1 MKPTQKKNGYVLVT
15 VIGILT
21 VLSLVFTMLF
31 KITQQT
37 VFTGK
42 HTKNRTKAVAYAE
55 AGIEFAYSVLR
66 DNFDNRTN
74 SSAFRID
81 SGGSYTN
88 GSLLTSDYGEGTFTL
103 TITPL
108 SSQYVVINS
117 LGACDTATAEV
128 EVLVEDSNYTD
139 WGKYEA
145 FKKAIAAGGSG
156 DFGGNGTATPIDALN
171 IHVNGK
177 VTLNGNIDVD
187 NVNIASATEIDL
199 KNKTLNGSATAP
211 IVSSTG
217 TATDGKYVETVPP
230 IYIPTINLVPYYN
243 KAVAS
248 GSFVTALT
256 SEYKIT
262 SDITPAGGIL
272 YVDGDVKIYAN
283 VTGTV
288 IATGNIT
295 IVSGGVKENGSGIAL
310 ATDTGDIINRS
321 TGESEGLVYSRTGSY
336 YQNSVGTLTGQII
349 VGNEVTKTGGASL
362 IFEESPPDYEYLGA
376 NPVISAWQK

>member
-1 MKPTQKKNGYVLVT
+1 MLVT
-15 VIGILT
+15 VVGILT

-37 VFTGK
+37 VFSGK
-42 HTKNRTKAVAYAE
+42 YTKNKTKAVAYAE

-74 SSAFRID
+74 TASFRVDSSSA
-81 SGGSYTN
+81 YTN
-88 GSLLTSDYGEGTFTL
+88 GAPLTSVYGEGTFTL

-108 SSQYVVINS
+108 GSQYVVINS
-117 LGACDTATAEV
+117 LGACDTAKAEA

-156 DFGGNGTATPIDALN
+156 GFSGNGTVYSATELD

-177 VTLNGNIDVD
+177 VTLNGSIDVD

-199 KNKTLNGSATAP
+199 KNKTLNGSATSP
-211 IVSSTG
+211 TISSSG
-217 TATDGKYVETVPP
+217 TAIDGKYVETVPP
-230 IYIPTINLVPYYN
+230 IYIPTINLTPYYN

-256 SEYKIT
+256 SEYKIL
-262 SDITPAGGIL
+262 SDMTPAGGIL
-272 YVDGDVKIYAN
+272 YVDGNVKIYAN
-283 VTGTV
+283 VIGTV

-295 IVSGGVKENGSGIAL
+295 IVSGGVKESGSGIAL
-310 ATDTGDIINRS
+310 ATETGDIVNRS
-321 TGESEGLVYSRTGSY
+321 TGDSEGLIYSRTGSY

-349 VGNEVTKTGGASL
+349 VGNEVSKTGGASL
-362 IFEESPPDYEYLGA
+362 IFQESPPDYEYLGA
-376 NPVISAWQK
+376 SPVISAWQK

>member
-1 MKPTQKKNGYVLVT
+1 MKPTDTKNGYMLVT
-15 VIGILT
+15 AVGILT
-21 VLSLVFTMLF
+21 VLSLVFTMLY

-37 VFTGK
+37 VFSGK
-42 HTKNRTKAVAYAE
+42 YTKNRTKAIAYAE

-66 DNFDNRTN
+66 DDFDNRNNTA
-74 SSAFRID
+74 AFLID
-81 SGGSYTN
+81 SGTGYTN
-88 GSLLTSDYGEGTFTL
+88 GAALTSVYGEGTFTL

-108 SSQYVVINS
+108 GNQYVVINS
-117 LGACDTATAEV
+117 LGACDIAEAV
-128 EVLVEDSNYTD
+128 AEVLVEDSNYTD
-139 WGKYEA
+139 WGNYEA
-145 FKKAIAAGGSG
+145 FKKAIAAGGTGAFSG
-156 DFGGNGTATPIDALN
+156 TGTVYSSTELD
-171 IHVNGK
+171 IHVNDK
-177 VTLNGNIDVD
+177 VTVNGSIDID

-199 KNKTLNGSATAP
+199 KNKTINGSATSP
-211 IVSSTG
+211 IVSPSG
-217 TATDGKYVETVPP
+217 TAIDGKYVEPVPP
-230 IYIPTINLVPYYN
+230 IHIPTINLTPYYN

-256 SEYKIT
+256 TEYQIK

-310 ATDTGDIINRS
+310 ATETGDIMNRS
-321 TGESEGLVYSRTGSY
+321 TGDSEGLVYSRTGSY

-349 VGNEVTKTGGASL
+349 VGNEVTKTGGATL

>member
-1 MKPTQKKNGYVLVT
+1 MKPPHTKNGYMLVT

-21 VLSLVFTMLF
+21 VLSMVFTMLF

-81 SGGSYTN
+81 SGGTYTN
-88 GSLLTSDYGEGTFTL
+88 GAPLTSSYGEGSFTL

-117 LGACDTATAEV
+117 KGACDTATAEA

-145 FKKAIAAGGSG
+145 FKKAIAAGGSA
-156 DFGGNGTATPIDALN
+156 DFGGNGSATPIDPLN

-177 VTLNGNIDVD
+177 VTLNGDINIDE
-187 NVNIASATEIDL
+187 VNIASATEIDL
-199 KNKTLNGSATAP
+199 KNKTLNGTATAP

-230 IYIPTINLVPYYN
+230 IYIPTINLTPYYN

-295 IVSGGVKENGSGIAL
+295 IVSGGVKESGSGIAL
-310 ATDTGDIINRS
+310 ATETGDIINRS
-321 TGESEGLVYSRTGSY
+321 TGDSAGLVYSRTGSY

>member
-1 MKPTQKKNGYVLVT
+1 MKPNHTKNGYMLVT

-37 VFTGK
+37 VFNGK
-42 HTKNRTKAVAYAE
+42 HTKSRTKAVAYAE

-74 SSAFRID
+74 SASFRID
-81 SGGSYTN
+81 TGTTYTN
-88 GSLLTSDYGEGTFTL
+88 GAPLTSVYGEGTFTL
-103 TITPL
+103 TVTPL
-108 SSQYVVINS
+108 GSQYVVINS
-117 LGACDTATAEV
+117 LGACNTATAEA

-156 DFGGNGTATPIDALN
+156 DFSGNGTVYSPIELD
-171 IHVNGK
+171 IHVNDK
-177 VTLNGNIDVD
+177 VIVNGNIDID
-187 NVNIASATEIDL
+187 NINIASATEIDL
-199 KNKTLNGSATAP
+199 KNKTLNGSATSP
-211 IVSSTG
+211 IISSSG
-217 TATDGKYVETVPP
+217 TATDGKYVEAVPP
-230 IYIPTINLVPYYN
+230 IYIPTINLTPYYN

-295 IVSGGVKENGSGIAL
+295 IVSGGVKETGSGIAL
-310 ATDTGDIINRS
+310 ATETGDIVNRS

-349 VGNEVTKTGGASL
+349 VGNDVSKTGGASL
-362 IFEESPPDYEYLGA
+362 IFKESPPDYEYLGA